1 MDKYVYI
8 HLKIY
13 KYRTIYLG
21 SAPPPSCCHPE
32 ALILSGRS
40 PKIFTCNCY
49 WVQLELNRNQME
61 HHLHYSQSTEDRSSW
76 VSSKIQDFCTREALD
91 CLWMEAPPAK

>member
-8 HLKIY
+8 HLKTY
-13 KYRTIYLG
+13 KYRTIYLDG
-21 SAPPPSCCHPE
+21 APPPPRGSHFEWKIPKNLHLQRLLG
-32 ALILSGRS
+32 LISTQQKSDG
-40 PKIFTCNCY
+40 N
-49 WVQLELNRNQME
+49 